1 MKEQAATQTPAR
13 EPFVKR
19 MATIVFE
26 SSVPHKGN
34 TKVAPS
40 IADCNLSAADLGV
53 YTSLFESFGRAG
65 GAIVSKSSQD
75 IANIMPPATF
85 MEALPRLVKARAVT
99 VTFWEHSA
107 ATPKFWRKVKSF

>member
-1 MKEQAATQTPAR
+1 MKPRTAR
-13 EPFVKR
+13 EPFIKR

-34 TKVAPS
+34 AKSPPA
-40 IADCNLSAADLGV
+40 IADFHLSAADQSL
-53 YTSLFESFGRAG
+53 YTSLFESFCPAG

-85 MEALPRLVKARAVT
+85 MEALPRLVKARAVS

>member
-1 MKEQAATQTPAR
+1 
-13 EPFVKR
+13 

-34 TKVAPS
+34 PKAVPDVA
-40 IADCNLSAADLGV
+40 DFHLSAADLGV
-53 YTSLFESFGRAG
+53 YTNLFESFGRTG

-75 IANIMPPATF
+75 IASVMPPATF
-85 MEALPRLVKARAVT
+85 MEALPRLVKAGAVS

-107 ATPKFWRKVKSF
+107 ASPKFWRKVKSF